1 MHTLFDFISDVYAVQ
16 YGLALLSIVGFIIFC
31 EILKPRPF
39 EGLVKAAAE
48 DFRFMRAQGRV
59 RSLQL
64 AKNVA
69 MAPLYAIFYLVSVP
83 VLFVQGIAEPLG
95 RMISASTSAGWSP
108 VRAYFAGRKRTKKA
122 KAGNE
127 EKTSKK

>member
-1 MHTLFDFISDVYAVQ
+1 MHTLFDFISNVYAVQ

-48 DFRFMRAQGRV
+48 DFRFMRTQGRV

-83 VLFVQGIAEPLG
+83 VLFVQGIAEPIG
-95 RMISASTSAGWSP
+95 RLVASTTSAGWSP

-122 KAGNE
+122 KDKKA
-127 EKTSKK
+127 EKSSG

>member
-1 MHTLFDFISDVYAVQ
+1 MHTLFDFISNVYAVQ

-39 EGLVKAAAE
+39 EGLVKSAAE
-48 DFRFMRAQGRV
+48 DITFIRTQGRGKV
-59 RSLQL
+59 LQFTR
-64 AKNVA
+64 NVA
-69 MAPLYAIFYLVSVP
+69 MAPVYAVFYLISVP

-95 RMISASTSAGWSP
+95 RLVASTTSAGWSP

-122 KAGNE
+122 KDKKA
-127 EKTSKK
+127 EKSSG